1 MATVPNFK
9 NMFIAMGWEA
19 GNVVPLVETHGIKTM
34 VALANITDKRASRIV
49 KAIKTPGGNAVG
61 LPVTENAEYGLIMAA
76 RIARNAQRFSR
87 TMTCAQIKTAFL
99 NKEKYAMHEVQHKL
113 EQE

>member
-9 NMFIAMGWEA
+9 NMFIAMGWDVD
-19 GNVVPLVETHGIKTM
+19 NVVPLVETHQIKTM
-34 VALANITDKRASRIV
+34 VALANVTDQRAGRIV

-61 LPVTENAEYGLIMAA
+61 HAVTESAEYGLIMAA
-76 RIARNAQRFSR
+76 RIARNAHRVSR

-99 NKEKYAMHEVQHKL
+99 NKEKYAMHKVQHKL
-113 EQE
+113 E